1 LHKDSGKVIIQRE
14 IEPKQY
20 RVSDSPGAEGAYPT
34 QLEVPNICSS
44 TFITYEDHMK
54 RILIS
59 LMLITTLLSALACER
74 RGGPGAGGS
83 TGTIVVGY
91 YGDLSGRTS
100 NFGQSTKAGVEMA
113 ADEINKAGGID
124 GRQIQI
130 LSEDDEGRPE
140 KAATVVTKLIDQDR
154 VVALLGEV
162 ASGNT
167 LAAAPKAQ
175 SSKVPMI
182 SPSSTNPA
190 VTQVGE
196 YISRVCFID
205 PFQGDV
211 MAKFA
216 ANTLKA
222 KKAAIMLD
230 FNSPYSRGLTEFFEA
245 SFKKLGGEIVNKQA
259 YTQGDRDYKGQLT
272 AIRSANPD
280 VIYVPGYYGEVG
292 VIAKQA
298 KQLDIKVPLL
308 GGDGWDSTQL
318 WDLGGDSLNGDYIS
332 NHYSVDDPSPAIQK
346 FVAAYK
352 ARNGNVPDAL
362 AALGYDAM
370 MVLADAIKRAGSTEG
385 AKLKD
390 AINATKGFA
399 GVTGVITIDS
409 NRNAVK
415 PAVVLRLKDRKY
427 EYVETIYPEGMT
439 PPAGAP
445 AASPAAP
452 AAASPAAALPASSP
466 AAGTKPAPES
476 SKPASSPH

>member
-1 LHKDSGKVIIQRE
+1 
-14 IEPKQY
+14 
-20 RVSDSPGAEGAYPT
+20 
-34 QLEVPNICSS
+34 
-44 TFITYEDHMK
+44 MK
-54 RILIS
+54 RL
-59 LMLITTLLSALACER
+59 LLSLGLIASLLFALACER
-74 RGGPGAGGS
+74 KGGPGAGGN

-100 NFGQSTKAGVEMA
+100 NFGQSTKNGVEMA

-124 GRQIQI
+124 GRTIQI

-154 VVALLGEV
+154 VIALLGEV

-175 SSKVPMI
+175 AAKVPMI

-190 VTQVGE
+190 VTQVGD

-216 ANTLKA
+216 AHTLKA
-222 KKAAIMLD
+222 KTAAVMLD
-230 FNSPYSRGLTEFFEA
+230 FNSPYSRGLKEFFEA
-245 SFKKLGGEIVNKQA
+245 SFKKLGGEIVNEQS

-272 AIRSANPD
+272 AIRSKNPD

-298 KQLDIKVPLL
+298 KQLDIKAPLL

-318 WDLGGDSLNGDYIS
+318 WDLGGDALNGDYIS

-346 FVAAYK
+346 FVADYK
-352 ARNGNVPDAL
+352 ARHGNVPDAL

-370 MVLADAIKRAGSTEG
+370 KVLADSIKRAGTTEG
-385 AKLKD
+385 PRLRD
-390 AINATKGFA
+390 AINATKNFA
-399 GVTGVITIDS
+399 GVTGVISIDEQ
-409 NRNAVK
+409 RNAVK
-415 PAVVLRLKDRKY
+415 PAVVLKLQDRKY
-427 EYVETIYPEGMT
+427 IYVETIYPEGMT
-439 PPAGAP
+439 PPASTSSPSPASAAP
-445 AASPAAP
+445 APSPANAASPGVGNKKPAAP
-452 AAASPAAALPASSP
+452 
-466 AAGTKPAPES
+466 KVAPE
-476 SKPASSPH
+476 

>member
-1 LHKDSGKVIIQRE
+1 
-14 IEPKQY
+14 
-20 RVSDSPGAEGAYPT
+20 
-34 QLEVPNICSS
+34 
-44 TFITYEDHMK
+44 MK
-54 RILIS
+54 RLLLS
-59 LMLITTLLSALACER
+59 LGLLLTLLFALACER
-74 RGGPGAGGS
+74 KGGPGAGGNS
-83 TGTIVVGY
+83 GPIVVGY

-100 NFGQSTKAGVEMA
+100 NFGQSTKNGVEMA

-124 GRQIQI
+124 GRQITI

-140 KAATVVTKLIDQDR
+140 KAATVATKLINQDR
-154 VVALLGEV
+154 VIALLGEV
-162 ASGNT
+162 ASGNS

-175 SSKVPMI
+175 AARVPMI

-190 VTQVGE
+190 VTQVGD
-196 YISRVCFID
+196 YIFRVCFID

-245 SFKKLGGEIVNKQA
+245 SFKKLGGEIVDKQS

-272 AIRSANPD
+272 AIRSKNPD

-298 KQLDIKVPLL
+298 KQLDIKSPLL

-318 WDLGGDSLNGDYIS
+318 WDLGGDALNGDYIS

-346 FVAAYK
+346 FVADYK
-352 ARNGNVPDAL
+352 ARYGNVPDAL

-370 MVLADAIKRAGSTEG
+370 KVLADSIKRAGTTEEP
-385 AKLKD
+385 KLRD
-390 AINATKGFA
+390 AIAATKNFP
-399 GVTGVITIDS
+399 GVTGVISIDQE
-409 NRNAVK
+409 RNAVK
-415 PAVVLRLKDRKY
+415 PAVVLKLQDRKY
-427 EYVETIYPEGMT
+427 IYVETINPEGM
-439 PPAGAP
+439 AP
-445 AASPAAP
+445 SATSK
-452 AAASPAAALPASSP
+452 ASPAAAAPVSSS
-466 AAGTKPAPES
+466 AAGASPTAEAKKSVPNAAPQ
-476 SKPASSPH
+476 

>member
-1 LHKDSGKVIIQRE
+1 
-14 IEPKQY
+14 
-20 RVSDSPGAEGAYPT
+20 
-34 QLEVPNICSS
+34 
-44 TFITYEDHMK
+44 MK
-54 RILIS
+54 RIAIS
-59 LMLITTLLSALACER
+59 LLLVTSLLFALACER
-74 RGGPGAGGS
+74 KGGPSASNG

-100 NFGQSTKAGVEMA
+100 NFGQSTKEGVLMA
-113 ADEINKAGGID
+113 ADEINKAGGLN
-124 GRQIQI
+124 GRQVQI

-140 KAATVVTKLIDQDR
+140 KAATVVTKLIDQDK

-175 SSKVPMI
+175 GAKVPMI

-190 VTQVGE
+190 VTQVGD
-196 YISRVCFID
+196 YIFRVCFID
-205 PFQGDV
+205 PFQGEV

-245 SFKKLGGEIVNKQA
+245 AFKKLGGQIVNQQS

-272 AIRSANPD
+272 AIRSASPD

-298 KQLDIKVPLL
+298 QQLGIKAPLL
-308 GGDGWDSTQL
+308 GGDGWDATQL
-318 WDLGGDSLNGDYIS
+318 WELGGDALNGDFIS

-346 FVAAYK
+346 FVADYQ
-352 ARNGNVPDAL
+352 ARYSKRPDAL

-370 MVLADAIKRAGSTEG
+370 KVLAEGIKKAGTTDGPKLRDAIAQT
-385 AKLKD
+385 KD
-390 AINATKGFA
+390 FA
-399 GVTGVITIDS
+399 GVTGTISLDAQ
-409 NRNAVK
+409 RNAVK
-415 PAVVLRLKDRKY
+415 PAVVLKLQDKKY
-427 EYVETIYPEGMT
+427 IYQETIYPEGMGPQT
-439 PPAGAP
+439 K
-445 AASPAAP
+445 AAP
-452 AAASPAAALPASSP
+452 AATTEAPGK
-466 AAGTKPAPES
+466 AGN
-476 SKPASSPH
+476 

>member
-1 LHKDSGKVIIQRE
+1 
-14 IEPKQY
+14 
-20 RVSDSPGAEGAYPT
+20 
-34 QLEVPNICSS
+34 
-44 TFITYEDHMK
+44 MK
-54 RILIS
+54 RILLS
-59 LMLITTLLSALACER
+59 LGLIATFLFALACER
-74 RGGPGAGGS
+74 KGGPGAGGQ
-83 TGTIVVGY
+83 TGTIVIGY

-175 SSKVPMI
+175 AAKVPMI

-190 VTQVGE
+190 VTQVGD

-205 PFQGDV
+205 PFQGAV
-211 MAKFA
+211 MAQFA

-245 SFKKLGGEIVNKQA
+245 SFKKLGGTIVDKQS

-272 AIRSANPD
+272 AIRSKNPD

-298 KQLDIKVPLL
+298 KQLDIKAPML

-318 WDLGGDSLNGDYIS
+318 WDLGGDALNGDFIS

-346 FVAAYK
+346 FVADYK

-370 MVLADAIKRAGSTEG
+370 KVLADAIKRAGTTEG
-385 AKLKD
+385 PKLKD
-390 AINATKGFA
+390 AIAATKGFV
-399 GVTGVITIDS
+399 GVTGTISLDKD
-409 NRNAVK
+409 RNAVK
-415 PAVVLRLKDRKY
+415 PAVVLKLQDKKY
-427 EYVETIYPEGMT
+427 IYQETIYPEGMT
-439 PPAGAP
+439 APVSAP
-445 AASPAAP
+445 ATTPATSSTSPAAAP
-452 AAASPAAALPASSP
+452 ASPLTKGDKPAPPAKVASPAAATKK
-466 AAGTKPAPES
+466 AAATPQ
-476 SKPASSPH
+476 